1 MSIKQATSK
10 ENEMN
15 ATDTAADTTFQVC
28 EVYGVT
34 KVSLDIPRILP
45 IGSGGRD
52 VQVWSF
58 EYNPD
63 YCTPDRPLFFAIG
76 RYVRK
81 DGTPGKSRANV
92 MVTASDL
99 PASVRAAYRARG
111 I

>member
-1 MSIKQATSK
+1 
-10 ENEMN
+10 MN
-15 ATDTAADTTFQVC
+15 ATATALD
-28 EVYGVT
+28 VYEMYGAT
-34 KVSLDIPRILP
+34 KVSLDAPRILP
-45 IGSGGRD
+45 IGNGGRD

-58 EYNPD
+58 EYNPS

-81 DGTPGKSRANV
+81 DGTPGKSRASV